1 MKVWQI
7 VLTTLVAIAIVL
19 IAIDIYV
26 GGGGN
31 ALYEPE
37 DATTITTI
45 VIADE
50 TISIE
55 IEPAVLFNHKAYHI
69 SLQQGGVIRWTVEEI
84 SGMHITFW
92 LLTESEYE
100 KFVSGVS
107 GVSFETI
114 YDGHHIVKQSHQ
126 AQLGPGNYC
135 FVLIPFDGDIG
146 GRIVK
151 VYLAVE
157 YSS

>member
-1 MKVWQI
+1 MKIWQI
-7 VLTTLVAIAIVL
+7 VLTTLLVIAIAL
-19 IAIDIYV
+19 IAIDIY
-26 GGGGN
+26 GN

-37 DATTITTI
+37 DATQTPTITTI

-55 IEPAVLFNHKAYHI
+55 IEPAILFNHKAYHI
-69 SLQQGGVIRWTVEEI
+69 SLQKAGVIKWTVEEI
-84 SGMHITFW
+84 SGKDIGVW
-92 LLTESEYE
+92 LLTESEYG
-100 KFVSGVS
+100 KFING
-107 GVSFETI
+107 GTFKTI
-114 YDGHHIVKQSHQ
+114 YYGSDIVKQSHQ
-126 AQLGPGNYC
+126 VQLGPGNYC
-135 FVLIPFDGDIG
+135 FVLIPFDGDVG